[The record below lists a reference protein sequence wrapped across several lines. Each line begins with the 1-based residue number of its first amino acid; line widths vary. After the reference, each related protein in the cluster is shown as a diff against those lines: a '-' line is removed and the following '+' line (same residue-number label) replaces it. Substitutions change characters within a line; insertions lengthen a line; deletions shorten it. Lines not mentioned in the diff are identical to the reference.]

1 MVAAHSCLKLLL
13 LVSATS
19 SFSIRSNSEP
29 PPAPPLQDN
38 DNNLTLTD
46 SSVSSYNAQKIKM
59 PTTNI
64 TTAGTTTPQQ
74 YQQPFLPDF
83 QPESATTTT
92 TAATDVL
99 HVRAEAIAR
108 RLQLVLPD
116 IYQDVLNA
124 RTNLLSAIKICSG
137 GGEWARQLVQNSAII
152 RRLTNSATDL
162 TNTAQKNLKRL
173 LHEMDELSD
182 NTIEKI
188 LQMIDQAQRSLQQA
202 YDRSKSVADTK
213 EIYKKYCPACAGW
226 RLKRYRP
233 RTSRPITAGPF
244 GATRRLA
251 GPRAPCAPPSDRE
264 CAFCLRRVRSPAAR
278 AGSGAATQRASAR

>member
-1 MVAAHSCLKLLL
+1 
-13 LVSATS
+13 
-19 SFSIRSNSEP
+19 
-29 PPAPPLQDN
+29 
-38 DNNLTLTD
+38 
-46 SSVSSYNAQKIKM
+46 M
-59 PTTNI
+59 PTKNI

-92 TAATDVL
+92 TAATSVL

-162 TNTAQKNLKRL
+162 TNIAQKNLKRL

-213 EIYKKYCPACAGW
+213 ENENFGEDILVAQQKVLLLMKDVTTS
-226 RLKRYRP
+226 LKHA
-233 RTSRPITAGPF
+233 TSICWVETERI
-244 GATRRLA
+244 
-251 GPRAPCAPPSDRE
+251 
-264 CAFCLRRVRSPAAR
+264 
-278 AGSGAATQRASAR
+278 AATKEESSSSSSSSSLSAKPASIEANEANAAEQRSLPFVPPPILKHTKMMKKALKPSVPVVDCVVFCASELRSRTKLQQSGCMHGCRGTFW